1 MIRVTRLAVEF
12 VLELLA
18 DGQIESEILE
28 EYPGQNASPVWST
41 LRLAWTAV
49 AVFSHRTVSEWRS
62 GRFQYQVSMVGH
74 HDPCEHIV
82 FVSNRL
88 AVEQRFAKTDRRFE
102 DLLTSAYPPAAK

>member
-49 AVFSHRTVSEWRS
+49 AVFSHPPKRLSTHEAWVVPACAFE
-62 GRFQYQVSMVGH
+62 G
-74 HDPCEHIV
+74 V
-82 FVSNRL
+82 F
-88 AVEQRFAKTDRRFE
+88 F
-102 DLLTSAYPPAAK
+102 